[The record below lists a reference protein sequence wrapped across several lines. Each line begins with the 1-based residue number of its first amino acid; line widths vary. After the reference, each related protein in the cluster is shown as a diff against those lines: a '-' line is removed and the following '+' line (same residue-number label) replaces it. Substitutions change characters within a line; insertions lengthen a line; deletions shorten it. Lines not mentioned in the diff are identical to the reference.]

1 MTRTPW
7 NWLSF
12 IAGLGGALV
21 ILGGIWI
28 GLALRDAALA
38 AEQERYERCLAD
50 LGFTRDNVTT
60 QERLAEL
67 NVAAT
72 ICS

>member
-1 MTRTPW
+1 MSRKPW

-21 ILGGIWI
+21 VLGGIWI
-28 GLALRDAALA
+28 GLAVREAALDA
-38 AEQERYERCLAD
+38 DQERYERCLAD

-60 QERLAEL
+60 QERLDEL
-67 NVAAT
+67 YIAAT